1 MQLLYLT
8 KSYIPP
14 VEVELKVSYCA
25 VWNDILVRQC
35 LSEEISMFSGYGHV
49 DVSLLNVYQVSM

>member
-8 KSYIPP
+8 KSYIPS
-14 VEVELKVSYCA
+14 VEVELKVSYCV

-49 DVSLLNVYQVSM
+49 DVSLLKVYQVSM

>member
-8 KSYIPP
+8 KSYISL
-14 VEVELKVSYCA
+14 VEVELRVSYCA
-25 VWNDILVRQC
+25 VWNDIIVRRR

-49 DVSLLNVYQVSM
+49 DISLLNAYQVSM